1 MATSQ
6 ASDSRGATVVSTS
19 IAFVAIAG
27 AFVTLRCIARTGLL
41 RIFGID
47 DFLIVWA
54 VALSA
59 ILTGLI
65 AIRECFLLS
74 VQQFLLSIF
83 PEQKHGLGRHFDTLA
98 PGEFTEMLKVRVKSS
113 HCYID
118 LLTHPAS

>member
-6 ASDSRGATVVSTS
+6 ASDSRGAMTVSTS
-19 IAFVAIAG
+19 IAFVVIAG
-27 AFVTLRCIARTGLL
+27 AFVTLRCIARAGLI
-41 RIFGID
+41 RRFGVD

-54 VALSA
+54 VVMSA
-59 ILTGLI
+59 TTTALI

-74 VQQFLLSIF
+74 VQQFLLSVF

-113 HCYID
+113 YYSIYM
-118 LLTHPAS
+118 LTYSA

>member
-19 IAFVAIAG
+19 IASVAIAG
-27 AFVTLRCIARTGLL
+27 AFVTVRFVARAGLL

-54 VALSA
+54 VVLSA
-59 ILTGLI
+59 ILTVLI

-74 VQQFLLSIF
+74 V
-83 PEQKHGLGRHFDTLA
+83 
-98 PGEFTEMLKVRVKSS
+98 
-113 HCYID
+113 
-118 LLTHPAS
+118 